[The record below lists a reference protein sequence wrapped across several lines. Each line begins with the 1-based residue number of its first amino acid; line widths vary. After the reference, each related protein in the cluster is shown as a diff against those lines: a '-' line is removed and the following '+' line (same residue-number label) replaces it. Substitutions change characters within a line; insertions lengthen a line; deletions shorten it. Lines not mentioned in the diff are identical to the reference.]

1 MDTYSKFCRQAG
13 LVVLGHCVQRW
24 GLWADIEQLV
34 HIPQKVRCH
43 SPTAKLL
50 DAFITILAGG
60 HGLVESN
67 LRVGTEPMVQ
77 AAFGRTACADQST
90 ISTTFTRCTAAN
102 VEQLRAALKV
112 ILHKHGQCPRH
123 DYAQAWQVLDIDM
136 TGLVAGAQGEGVTK
150 GYFAHQRHRRGRQL
164 GRVLATH
171 YDELVTER
179 LYEGKRQLEHSFQE
193 LVLATEKVLDLAENQ
208 RVRTILRMDGGAG
221 DEANIRWTLARG
233 YHLMTKLH
241 SWNRAK
247 KLAASVTEWY
257 PDRKVADRAL
267 GWVTQPTAYGQPTR
281 QVALRHPKT
290 DKRGQPGWHYQVLV
304 FTLTNAMV
312 AELSGLPLPAQPTS
326 PELLSAVAQAYDLRD
341 GGLETQNRGDK
352 QGLGLAHRNKRA
364 FAAQEMLVLL
374 AQLAH
379 NVLIWIRHTL
389 VAQDPQFRKFGIQ
402 RLVRD
407 VFQIGGQVTLSADH
421 HVLSVVLNPEHP
433 YAKAVEQVFL
443 SEM

>member
-1 MDTYSKFCRQAG
+1 MDTYTEFCRQAG
-13 LVVLGHCVQRW
+13 LVVLGHYVQHL
-24 GLWADIEQLV
+24 GLWADIEALV
-34 HIPQKVRCH
+34 HIPQKVYCH

-67 LRVGTEPMVQ
+67 LRVRTEPVVQ
-77 AAFGRTACADQST
+77 AAFGRARCADQST
-90 ISTTFTRCTAAN
+90 ISTTFNRCTAAN
-102 VEQLRAALKV
+102 VAQLREALKV

-123 DYAQAWQVLDIDM
+123 NYTQAWQVLDVDM
-136 TGLVAGAQGEGVTK
+136 TGLVAGGCAEGATK
-150 GYFAHQRHRRGRQL
+150 GYFPHQRHRRGRQL
-164 GRVLATH
+164 GRVLATL

-179 LYEGKRQLEHSFQE
+179 LYDGKRQLEHSFQE
-193 LVLATEKVLDLAENQ
+193 LVLATEKVLELSENQ
-208 RVRTILRMDGGAG
+208 RACTILRVDGGAG
-221 DEANIRWTLARG
+221 DETNIRWVLGRG

-247 KLAASVTEWY
+247 KLAASVTQWY
-257 PDRKVADRAL
+257 PDGKVADREL

-281 QVALRHPKT
+281 QVAIRHPKT
-290 DKRGQPGWHYQVLV
+290 DKRGQRGWHYQVLV
-304 FTLTNAMV
+304 FTLTDAML
-312 AELSGLPLPAQPTS
+312 ATLRGHALPPQPLPPDVLRA
-326 PELLSAVAQAYDLRD
+326 AAHVYDLRD

-352 QGLGLAHRNKRA
+352 QGLGLSHRNKRA

-379 NVLIWIRHTL
+379 NVLIWTRHKL
-389 VAQDPQFRKFGIQ
+389 IASDPQFRKFGIQ

-407 VFQIGGQVTLSADH
+407 VFQIGGQVTLSADR
-421 HVLSVVLNPEHP
+421 HVISVVLNPEHP

-443 SEM
+443 GEM